1 MPSARVT
8 AELVTADN
16 QRSIAI
22 ERTQGLQKSPTLLRL
37 TKWNTDSR
45 TASANKVSTG
55 LDAHNGLQFQDYAV
69 GA

>member
-8 AELVTADN
+8 AELGHRRQPALD
-16 QRSIAI
+16 AI

-45 TASANKVSTG
+45 SASANKVSTG